1 MKNPGLVIIPPTLTK
16 QVKETDNKIQG
27 LENKIQGLENKIQGL
42 ANIIQSMYGKDK

>member
-27 LENKIQGLENKIQGL
+27 LENKIQDL